1 MKQNLNLNS
10 KEIKKLIICSRGATI
25 GENLKN
31 KSVAT
36 LNEYA
41 RLSGTTIQEI
51 FKNYDER
58 IGQKRH

>member
-1 MKQNLNLNS
+1 MNQNLNLNS
-10 KEIKKLIICSRGATI
+10 KAIKKLIICSRSATN

-51 FKNYDER
+51 FKKYDER

>member
-1 MKQNLNLNS
+1 MNQNLNLNS
-10 KEIKKLIICSRGATI
+10 KAIKKLIICSRSATI

-31 KSVAT
+31 KSVET

-51 FKNYDER
+51 FKKYDER

>member
-1 MKQNLNLNS
+1 MKQSLNLKY
-10 KEIKKLIICSRGATI
+10 KEVKRLIICSRGATI

-41 RLSGTTIQEI
+41 RLNETTIDEI
-51 FKNYDER
+51 FKKYDER

>member
-1 MKQNLNLNS
+1 LNF
-10 KEIKKLIICSRGATI
+10 KEVKRLIICSRGATI

-31 KSVAT
+31 KSVAS

-41 RLSGTTIQEI
+41 RLNETTIDEI
-51 FKNYDER
+51 FKKYDER